1 MTSLQRDPRKQ
12 YVLDK
17 RNCKDLSITQKLYH
31 PECRKE
37 ATVERPINPK
47 PKPKP
52 QPQPKPQPKPKP
64 RPNVPDLP
72 PEPGIPYSF
81 KVSDYPFNYRQG
93 QSYNPL
99 ITGMTTG
106 ALAGV
111 MVGEA
116 VRYARASPPDGYS
129 RVATEDP
136 DRPSARRLT
145 EGDVD
150 RPRFTAGQR
159 GSYYGR
165 RLGNIARIT
174 PRDLPADEGFN
185 VEEEDRFER
194 PPPRYTIPRP
204 NTRARV
210 SDIQSERQLGRYRS
224 VSTEEGV
231 RSTSLDFAPSSAG
244 LRFRGRGM
252 TTADDITFT
261 NIEEGTELPEMS
273 NVPLQTSQLPTTR
286 APIQSRI
293 PFWSQLPRAKPPT
306 APPPS
311 SSTAFTDDPVISQG
325 EIELRESKAKA
336 TTLSNDLDNMLTQ
349 QKADQSAVTQA
360 EAKLTQA
367 ESMETAGTEIQT
379 DTSDLATIRTADIQ
393 AQAEADIIQ
402 AEGATDSASPAT
414 ESADITPDEGAD
426 TAVAEGAEAGAE
438 SALKDP
444 KSYTRPIALLGGLA
458 VGAGVGAG
466 VSAISQA
473 LVNSADSG
481 TNENIAEQ
489 AQRQANNNQIS
500 SIITGQITN
509 PMEYSPYA
517 VVANIVGGIFAGS
530 QKASTFGGIPNTGI
544 MTSDDIKNTLTQV
557 NNELSKATAGSSQ
570 YNSLS
575 ALSSALTNASKKPNG
590 GIGNVIAYTN
600 AQGQSELGFP
610 LTKPQL
616 ATAIKVY
623 QQNPNAFKGVDPTKL
638 QIMGLSPEMTKG
650 IAGATQTSIG
660 YIPTI
665 RIDGATW
672 TSGAGG
678 GNWTDFY
685 TSVIGKGAFNSNS
698 DVDTSAVPDT
708 QQETILND
716 NYISQVDT
724 IIDAQTNP
732 QVKAYLQYE
741 LDTFKYKIGY
751 LPTPPTPVPKP
762 VADPAMSAE
771 LTELQNNLA
780 REKGNLQ
787 ATQESIQTQTSLVNT
802 ANTKIS
808 SLTTQLTTEQQQA
821 QAQQMAS
828 YRTQVSAY
836 NQQVAQNID
845 KAEGETASYNIA
857 YARATNTPLLAP
869 TGQYITPSQRQAF
882 QAQLASGQIKT
893 TGVTPITTLA
903 PTGITT
909 SASGSPV
916 VNQNALKTTS
926 TPTPVPVS

>member
-17 RNCKDLSITQKLYH
+17 RNCKDLSVTQKMYH

-37 ATVERPINPK
+37 ATLERPINPK
-47 PKPKP
+47 PKP
-52 QPQPKPQPKPKP
+52 QPKP

-72 PEPGIPYSF
+72 PEPNVPYSF

-111 MVGEA
+111 MAGEA

-129 RVATEDP
+129 RVPTEDP
-136 DRPSARRLT
+136 DRPSA
-145 EGDVD
+145 
-150 RPRFTAGQR
+150 
-159 GSYYGR
+159 
-165 RLGNIARIT
+165 
-174 PRDLPADEGFN
+174 
-185 VEEEDRFER
+185 
-194 PPPRYTIPRP
+194 RYTIPRP

-210 SDIQSERQLGRYRS
+210 SDIQSERQLGQYRS
-224 VSTEEGV
+224 VSTEQGV
-231 RSTSLDFAPSSAG
+231 RSTSLDFAPSSGG
-244 LRFRGRGM
+244 LRFRGRGLRGA
-252 TTADDITFT
+252 TTADDITFS
-261 NIEEGTELPEMS
+261 NMEEGIETPEMTD
-273 NVPLQTSQLPTTR
+273 VPLQTPQLPTTR

-293 PFWSQLPRAKPPT
+293 PFWSQLPRAKPPI

-311 SSTAFTDDPVISQG
+311 SSTAFADDPIISQTA
-325 EIELRESKAKA
+325 IELQDSRASA
-336 TTLSNDLDNMLTQ
+336 TRLTTDLDNLISQ
-349 QKADQSAVTQA
+349 QTTAQSSVTQA
-360 EAKLTQA
+360 EAKLTQG
-367 ESMETAGTEIQT
+367 EGMEDTGTAIQT
-379 DTSDLATIRTADIQ
+379 ETQNIQQVRTADIQ
-393 AQAEADIIQ
+393 AQAEADIIR
-402 AEGATDSASPAT
+402 AEGATDSASPAG

-489 AQRQANNNQIS
+489 AQRQANNNKIS

-517 VVANIVGGIFAGS
+517 VIGNIVGGIFAGS

-544 MTSDDIKNTLTQV
+544 MTTADIKNTLTQV
-557 NNELSKATAGSSQ
+557 NSELSKTTAGSSQ
-570 YNSLS
+570 HNSLS
-575 ALSSALTNASKKPNG
+575 ALSSALTNASKQPLG
-590 GIGNVIAYTN
+590 GEGNVIAYTN

-623 QQNPNAFKGVDPTKL
+623 QKNPNAFKGVDPTKL

-660 YIPTI
+660 YIPTMA
-665 RIDGATW
+665 GTKSW

-678 GNWTDFY
+678 GNWTNFY

-698 DVDTSAVPDT
+698 DVDTTAVPDT

-787 ATQESIQTQTSLVNT
+787 SITESIQSQTSLVNS
-802 ANTKIS
+802 ANTKIG

-821 QAQQMAS
+821 QAQQMSA

-836 NQQVAQNID
+836 NQQIAQNID
-845 KAEGETASYNIA
+845 KEEGQTASYNIA

-869 TGQYITPSQRQAF
+869 TGKYITPSQRQAF

-916 VNQNALKTTS
+916 VNQNALKTVPTQTPAQAPAS
-926 TPTPVPVS
+926 APTPAPAPAPTQTITYL

>member
-37 ATVERPINPK
+37 ATLERPINPK
-47 PKPKP
+47 PRPHKPHP
-52 QPQPKPQPKPKP
+52 PKPKP
-64 RPNVPDLP
+64 SKPNVPDLP
-72 PEPGIPYSF
+72 PEPDVPYSF
-81 KVSDYPFNYRQG
+81 KVSNYPFNYRQG

-106 ALAGV
+106 AVGGV

-116 VRYARASPPDGYS
+116 VRFARASPPDGYS

-165 RLGNIARIT
+165 RLGNVARIT

-194 PPPRYTIPRP
+194 PSPRYTIPRP
-204 NTRARV
+204 NTRARI
-210 SDIQSERQLGRYRS
+210 SDIQSERRLGQYRS
-224 VSTEEGV
+224 LPNEEGV

-244 LRFRGRGM
+244 LRFRGATNRGASSS
-252 TTADDITFT
+252 TDITFT
-261 NIEEGTELPEMS
+261 NTEASTDIELGEP
-273 NVPLQTSQLPTTR
+273 QLPTTR
-286 APIQSRI
+286 APIIQSRLPRPSRI
-293 PFWSQLPRAKPPT
+293 PFMSQLPRTKPPT

-311 SSTAFTDDPVISQG
+311 SSTAFTNDPILNQG
-325 EIELRESKAKA
+325 EIELQESKAKA
-336 TTLSNDLDNMLTQ
+336 TTLMEDLDNMLTQ
-349 QKADQSAVTQA
+349 QKSAQSSVTQA
-360 EAKLTQA
+360 QTKLAQG
-367 ESMETAGTEIQT
+367 ESMEDTGTAIQT
-379 DTSDLATIRTADIQ
+379 ETQNIQNVRTADIQ
-393 AQAEADIIQ
+393 AQSEADIIQ

-414 ESADITPDEGAD
+414 DSADITPDEGAD

-438 SALKDP
+438 SALKNP
-444 KSYTRPIALLGGLA
+444 KSYTRPIALLGGLV

-466 VSAISQA
+466 VSAITQA

-489 AQRQANNNQIS
+489 AQRQANNNKIS

-509 PMEYSPYA
+509 PMEYSPWA
-517 VVANIVGGIFAGS
+517 VGANIVRGIFAGS
-530 QKASTFGGIPNTGI
+530 QKAQTYAGIPNTGI

-557 NNELSKATAGSSQ
+557 NNELSKATAGSSK

-575 ALSSALTNASKKPNG
+575 ALSSSLTNASKQPHG
-590 GIGNVIAYTN
+590 GIGDVVAYTN
-600 AQGQSELGFP
+600 AEGKSELGFP

-623 QQNPNAFKGVDPTKL
+623 QQNPNAFQGVDPTKL

-660 YIPTI
+660 YIPTM
-665 RIDGATW
+665 DGTKSW

-678 GNWTDFY
+678 GNWTNFY
-685 TSVIGKGAFNSNS
+685 TSVIGKGRFNSNS

-762 VADPAMSAE
+762 VADASLTSE
-771 LTELQNNLA
+771 ITELQNNLA
-780 REKGNLQ
+780 REGNLQ
-787 ATQESIQTQTSLVNT
+787 SITESIQSQTSLVNS
-802 ANTKIS
+802 ANTKIG

-821 QAQQMAS
+821 QSQQMAS
-828 YRTQVSAY
+828 YRTQVNSY
-836 NQQVAQNID
+836 NQQIAQNID
-845 KAEGETASYNIA
+845 KEEGQTASYNIA

-869 TGQYITPSQRQAF
+869 TGKYITQSQRQAF
-882 QAQLASGQIKT
+882 QAQLA
-893 TGVTPITTLA
+893 PA
-903 PTGITT
+903 PTQTITY
-909 SASGSPV
+909 
-916 VNQNALKTTS
+916 L
-926 TPTPVPVS
+926 

>member
-17 RNCKDLSITQKLYH
+17 RNCKDLSITQKMYH

-37 ATVERPINPK
+37 ATIERPINPK
-47 PKPKP
+47 PKP
-52 QPQPKPQPKPKP
+52 QPKPQPKP

-72 PEPGIPYSF
+72 PEPNVPYSF

-106 ALAGV
+106 AVGGV

-116 VRYARASPPDGYS
+116 VRYTRASPPDGYS

-136 DRPSARRLT
+136 DRPP
-145 EGDVD
+145 
-150 RPRFTAGQR
+150 PRFKARSTDEYAPRTTQN
-159 GSYYGR
+159 
-165 RLGNIARIT
+165 RL
-174 PRDLPADEGFN
+174 
-185 VEEEDRFER
+185 
-194 PPPRYTIPRP
+194 
-204 NTRARV
+204 
-210 SDIQSERQLGRYRS
+210 S
-224 VSTEEGV
+224 STEFP
-231 RSTSLDFAPSSAG
+231 TTQDTPSSGG
-244 LRFRGRGM
+244 LRFRGRGLRGSS
-252 TTADDITFT
+252 TADDITFT
-261 NIEEGTELPEMS
+261 NMEEGIETPEMS

-293 PFWSQLPRAKPPT
+293 PFWSQLPRTKPPT

-311 SSTAFTDDPVISQG
+311 SSTAFADDPIISQG
-325 EIELRESKAKA
+325 EIELRDSRASA
-336 TTLSNDLDNMLTQ
+336 TTLAEDLDNMITQ

-360 EAKLTQA
+360 EAKLTQG
-367 ESMETAGTEIQT
+367 ESMETAGTQIQT
-379 DTSDLATIRTADIQ
+379 DTTDLATIRTADIQ
-393 AQAEADIIQ
+393 AQAEADIIR

-426 TAVAEGAEAGAE
+426 TAVAEGAESGVE

-444 KSYTRPIALLGGLA
+444 KSYTRPITLLGGLA

-557 NNELSKATAGSSQ
+557 NSELSKTTAGSSQ

-575 ALSSALTNASKKPNG
+575 ALSSALTNATKLPLG
-590 GIGNVIAYTN
+590 GEGNVIAYTN

-665 RIDGATW
+665 RSDGATW

-751 LPTPPTPVPKP
+751 LPTPPIPVPKP
-762 VADPAMSAE
+762 EADASLTAE
-771 LTELQNNLA
+771 ISELQNNLA

-787 ATQESIQTQTSLVNT
+787 SITESIQSQTSLVNS
-802 ANTKIS
+802 ANTKIG

-828 YRTQVSAY
+828 YRTQVNAY
-836 NQQVAQNID
+836 NQQIAQNID
-845 KAEGETASYNIA
+845 KEEGQTASYNIA

-909 SASGSPV
+909 SASGSPI
-916 VNQNALKTTS
+916 VNQNALKTIPTPPASAPAVTPAPAQAS
-926 TPTPVPVS
+926 TPAPAPAPTQTITYL